1 MLASCRIFLHSTGLL
16 FYACACVCV
25 CVLRSLNHNQAEGST
40 RQLLLRFARC
50 CRLSAVSEPLENFV
64 SVHREGCFELA
75 RREMCSKGTVSA
87 RDSFVY
93 ISEAVLSNHGAAPE
107 TTRPENMQCLTVSII
122 KLSHPL
128 CVCIVECPAPR
139 SGNGRVKTF
148 RKFNATCEQMW
159 LNQFFFNF

>member
-1 MLASCRIFLHSTGLL
+1 MQDFPPLDRPTFL
-16 FYACACVCV
+16 CVCLCVRV
-25 CVLRSLNHNQAEGST
+25 CAAKFEPQSSG
-40 RQLLLRFARC
+40 RQHQTTVELLRFARC

-159 LNQFFFNF
+159 LNQFFFYF